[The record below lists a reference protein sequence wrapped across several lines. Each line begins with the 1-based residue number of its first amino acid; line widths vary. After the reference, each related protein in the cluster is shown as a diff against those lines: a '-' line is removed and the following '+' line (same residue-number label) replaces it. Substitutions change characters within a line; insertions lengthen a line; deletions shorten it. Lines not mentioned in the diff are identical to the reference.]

1 MSDQMGLPDTRPGK
15 ENPALTHAAGRVIDS
30 PVLIAVAAIFIGWF
44 LLDTVSMSYGV
55 LRLDFRF
62 YHLAAIIERP
72 ARLLT
77 GIDGA
82 GEVWSMLFSLV
93 CLASLAAALV
103 PGWLRLPGGWLGCLA
118 PLVLM
123 LVCGGTLYCETSR
136 DTFAVATNS
145 TVTNALSNLANLVV
159 RRAGGFVARQVRVDA
174 GAWLSAAGAIYL
186 AWAGWRRQSPAA

>member
-1 MSDQMGLPDTRPGK
+1 MANQVGLPDTRPGN
-15 ENPALTHAAGRVIDS
+15 EVPALTHAAARAIDS
-30 PVLIAVAAIFIGWF
+30 RLLIAAAAIFIGWF

-118 PLVLM
+118 PLLLM
-123 LVCGGTLYCETSR
+123 LVCSVSLYYETSR
-136 DTFAVATNS
+136 DTFTMATSSN
-145 TVTNALSNLANLVV
+145 VTNALSSLANLMV
-159 RRAGGFVARQVRVDA
+159 RRAGAVVARQVRVDA
-174 GAWLSAAGAIYL
+174 GAWVSAVGALYL
-186 AWAGWRRQSPAA
+186 AWLGWRRQST

>member
-103 PGWLRLPGGWLGCLA
+103 PGWVRLPGGWLGCLA

-123 LVCGGTLYCETSR
+123 LVCGGALYYETSR

-186 AWAGWRRQSPAA
+186 AWLGWRRAAV

>member
-44 LLDTVSMSYGV
+44 LLDTVSMTFGA

-72 ARLLT
+72 TRLLT
-77 GIDGA
+77 GIDVATSG
-82 GEVWSMLFSLV
+82 WTIPFSLL

-103 PGWLRLPGGWLGCLA
+103 P
-118 PLVLM
+118 
-123 LVCGGTLYCETSR
+123 
-136 DTFAVATNS
+136 
-145 TVTNALSNLANLVV
+145 
-159 RRAGGFVARQVRVDA
+159 
-174 GAWLSAAGAIYL
+174 
-186 AWAGWRRQSPAA
+186 

>member
-1 MSDQMGLPDTRPGK
+1 MGLPDTRPGK

-123 LVCGGTLYCETSR
+123 LVCGGTLYYETSR

-174 GAWLSAAGAIYL
+174 GAWLSAAGA
-186 AWAGWRRQSPAA
+186 A